1 MSQFNHQLKLSI
13 VKGIVAGYEEYVEVR
28 NEAHKKLKVSNGYAF
43 TKANYIDH
51 HVALHTENFVENTRR
66 SAGPSWKFLLF
77 SPTDKHHEK
86 IFHFVVVSGRTFNK
100 DKVNKGRRLIHN
112 GGEPPEKK
120 YLTELIELN
129 RGVDFEKLN
138 QSLHVNHQLNAD
150 KMLFDMINNDSSDK
164 IKFIMITYDV
174 DHQSKMLKEI
184 KVWIPNPMTYSA
196 IEFLNLTE
204 EMNDVIKNDEHYQIN
219 EEEIEVLKQDREDV
233 EWIDTEVFGFEI
245 EEIKES
251 DL

>member
-1 MSQFNHQLKLSI
+1 MSQFDYQLKLSI
-13 VKGIVAGYEEYVEVR
+13 VKGIIAGYKDYVKVR

-43 TKANYIDH
+43 VKANHIDH
-51 HVALHTENFVENTRR
+51 HVALNTEKFVENTKR

-77 SPTDKHHEK
+77 SPTDKHQEK
-86 IFHFVVVSGRTFNK
+86 VFHFVVVNRRTFNK
-100 DKVNKGRRLIHN
+100 DKVNKGRSLVQN
-112 GGEPPEKK
+112 SGEPPEKK

-129 RGVDFEKLN
+129 RGVDFEKLS

-150 KMLFDMINNDSSDK
+150 KMLFDMINNDSNDK

-174 DHQSKMLKEI
+174 DNISKMLKEI
-184 KVWIPNPMTYSA
+184 KVWIPNPITYSA
-196 IEFLNLTE
+196 IEFLDLTE

-219 EEEIEVLKQDREDV
+219 EEEIEVLKQDREYV

>member
-1 MSQFNHQLKLSI
+1 
-13 VKGIVAGYEEYVEVR
+13 
-28 NEAHKKLKVSNGYAF
+28 
-43 TKANYIDH
+43 
-51 HVALHTENFVENTRR
+51 
-66 SAGPSWKFLLF
+66 
-77 SPTDKHHEK
+77 
-86 IFHFVVVSGRTFNK
+86 
-100 DKVNKGRRLIHN
+100 
-112 GGEPPEKK
+112 
-120 YLTELIELN
+120 
-129 RGVDFEKLN
+129 
-138 QSLHVNHQLNAD
+138 
-150 KMLFDMINNDSSDK
+150 
-164 IKFIMITYDV
+164 V

>member
-1 MSQFNHQLKLSI
+1 M
-13 VKGIVAGYEEYVEVR
+13 
-28 NEAHKKLKVSNGYAF
+28 
-43 TKANYIDH
+43 
-51 HVALHTENFVENTRR
+51 
-66 SAGPSWKFLLF
+66 
-77 SPTDKHHEK
+77 
-86 IFHFVVVSGRTFNK
+86 
-100 DKVNKGRRLIHN
+100 IHN

-150 KMLFDMINNDSSDK
+150 KMLFDTINNDSSDK

-174 DHQSKMLKEI
+174 DHQSKMLKEV